1 MAQRIYNEYTSD
13 SKRKANFEHG
23 GVKMGNFG
31 TGGRVYTKR
40 FTRPHGAGPCSGCN
54 TMLLAGVV
62 TLLGMSGMF
71 YNERSMY
78 QTLGCVEEAAE
89 NALILG
95 TNVQYNSFNDEKLVF
110 VQGNNPVVSG
120 SAPYD
125 PMFGLTGT
133 STMSGVHVAKL
144 SAAQDSV
151 GGDMGALRRETEYCQ
166 WTEIRH
172 SQCIKV
178 GQEPDYCASSSSTAE
193 SCEGVSCYG
202 RSVYSCGGECCSVE
216 PGDDIMEEEVWYTYY
231 KSWTPQRISSLFF
244 DNPAAYHNPQR
255 DPAPSS
261 TFYSGD
267 ISLSGIAS
275 SSSSDFLHVRAEDF
289 EPALSPW
296 SPLYLPKT
304 AALDVTERALQLGF
318 NEADHAHYYSRVPKD
333 GIENPILKAAASY
346 LVDGIIDVNSIA
358 SATGVESLL
367 SKAGLDWITKGTCNA
382 GDIRVHF
389 EAKFLPDSVTVLG
402 MQRGG
407 SIVPNAYSTGIS
419 RIILAP
425 GILSITELLE
435 KFVSDGRWWCN
446 VYRAGIVV
454 MYLFSLFLIRN
465 ESIRLFMGAICSIIL
480 SFVGTWFIYY
490 GLDDVVIPGV
500 LGVVVFSVSLMF
512 KMSATPVRQ
521 SKQKQV

>member
-1 MAQRIYNEYTSD
+1 
-13 SKRKANFEHG
+13 
-23 GVKMGNFG
+23 
-31 TGGRVYTKR
+31 
-40 FTRPHGAGPCSGCN
+40 
-54 TMLLAGVV
+54 L
-62 TLLGMSGMF
+62 
-71 YNERSMY
+71 
-78 QTLGCVEEAAE
+78 
-89 NALILG
+89 
-95 TNVQYNSFNDEKLVF
+95 
-110 VQGNNPVVSG
+110 
-120 SAPYD
+120 
-125 PMFGLTGT
+125 
-133 STMSGVHVAKL
+133 
-144 SAAQDSV
+144 
-151 GGDMGALRRETEYCQ
+151 
-166 WTEIRH
+166 
-172 SQCIKV
+172 
-178 GQEPDYCASSSSTAE
+178 
-193 SCEGVSCYG
+193 
-202 RSVYSCGGECCSVE
+202 
-216 PGDDIMEEEVWYTYY
+216 
-231 KSWTPQRISSLFF
+231 
-244 DNPAAYHNPQR
+244 
-255 DPAPSS
+255 
-261 TFYSGD
+261 
-267 ISLSGIAS
+267 
-275 SSSSDFLHVRAEDF
+275 
-289 EPALSPW
+289 
-296 SPLYLPKT
+296 
-304 AALDVTERALQLGF
+304 
-318 NEADHAHYYSRVPKD
+318 AHYYSRVPKD

-367 SKAGLDWITKGTCNA
+367 SKAGLGWITKGTCNA